1 MRYRFRSSIIALVAV
16 LACSRVV
23 FAQTNAKTDAK
34 TDAQTNAKTANQA
47 IYAGQHHDG
56 AVPPHDISGVWMAS
70 AGFESSSRIHEPPA
84 TFLQPWAL
92 AKLNAEPIALRK
104 DLPAGHGGG
113 DTALGTDQDISCSQI
128 GLTDFIIKQKPVE
141 IVQTPQRI
149 FMFFEY
155 EHTFREIW
163 MDGRALP
170 KDPDPSYFGYSVG
183 RWEGDTLVVESVG
196 FNDKTVLDGMP
207 HSDALHFVERYRRP
221 DLDTLELT
229 LTADDSKAYTKPWT
243 AGPIKLAWHP
253 DWELVEA
260 FCLQEDNSTFKKL
273 IIDPSRPH
281 EQAPNGNKAD
291 HQADQK

>member
-1 MRYRFRSSIIALVAV
+1 MCNRFLSSIFALLAV
-16 LACSRVV
+16 LAFSPTLI
-23 FAQTNAKTDAK
+23 AQTDAK
-34 TDAQTNAKTANQA
+34 DAAQA
-47 IYAGQHHDG
+47 IYAGKHHEG
-56 AVPPHDISGVWMAS
+56 SVSPHDISGVWMA
-70 AGFESSSRIHEPPA
+70 AVGFESASRIHEQPA

-92 AKLNAEPIALRK
+92 EKLNAEPIYLRK
-104 DLPAGHGGG
+104 DLPAGHAGG
-113 DTALGTDQDISCSQI
+113 DTAIGSDADISCSQI
-128 GLTDFIIKQKPVE
+128 SLTGFIIKQKPIE

-163 MDGRALP
+163 MDGRPLP

-196 FNDKTVLDGMP
+196 FNDQTVLNGMP

-229 LTADDSKAYTKPWT
+229 MTADDSKAYTKPWT
-243 AGPIKLAWHP
+243 AGPVKLAWHP

-260 FCLQEDNSTFKKL
+260 FCIQDDNGAFKKL
-273 IIDPSRPH
+273 IIDPASGRGK
-281 EQAPNGNKAD
+281 APNGNKGGKKTD
-291 HQADQK
+291 PKSRP